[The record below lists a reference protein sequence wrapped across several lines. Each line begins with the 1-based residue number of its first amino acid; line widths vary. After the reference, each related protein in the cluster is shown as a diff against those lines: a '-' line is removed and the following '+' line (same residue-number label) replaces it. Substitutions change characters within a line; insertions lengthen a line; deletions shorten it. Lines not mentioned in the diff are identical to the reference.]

1 MVLYL
6 HRVSTVASVAS
17 TWSVSEMTCR
27 LPTCGQVTIMDVA
40 PLSTKP
46 LGFSTGLAAHLPQ
59 AGTNARVSAFQ
70 LSGSHRPCIQAR
82 LRSLASAA
90 LVAISV
96 RHGRLQESLTKARC
110 SRNVPNEEFF
120 EVELDTQ
127 QPAAVAEI
135 LFGMGAISS
144 SFCERPQQTPRFKVT
159 AQFDHAIDIER
170 CSSIL
175 MTALDLQ
182 ARPALTLRGLGPGTW
197 IDHFPLCE
205 GFEVCL
211 PCHEEARFAT
221 GERSSGRARS
231 VVYLEGST
239 AFGAGPGPCSNM
251 RWHWHLWSVV
261 KYLHGSGTGAEGRDT
276 WEGRSEV
283 IIRPHGVRQD
293 SWKTTYPPVWYW
305 DLLHQA
311 TLYHMLGM
319 LRWLGAGLW
328 NRVRCACPVRTEALG
343 YEWEW
348 RCGGWITL

>member
-1 MVLYL
+1 M
-6 HRVSTVASVAS
+6 
-17 TWSVSEMTCR
+17 
-27 LPTCGQVTIMDVA
+27 
-40 PLSTKP
+40 STKP
-46 LGFSTGLAAHLPQ
+46 FRSSTGLAAHLPQ
-59 AGTNARVSAFQ
+59 VGTNTRVSAFQ

-144 SFCERPQQTPRFKVT
+144 SFCECPQQTPRFKVT

-197 IDHFPLCE
+197 IDHFPCARDLRCACLVMRKPVGLRPESGAPE
-205 GFEVCL
+205 GQ
-211 PCHEEARFAT
+211 
-221 GERSSGRARS
+221 RS

-239 AFGAGPGPCSNM
+239 AFGAGRGPCS
-251 RWHWHLWSVV
+251 
-261 KYLHGSGTGAEGRDT
+261 DP
-276 WEGRSEV
+276 RS
-283 IIRPHGVRQD
+283 H
-293 SWKTTYPPVWYW
+293 
-305 DLLHQA
+305 
-311 TLYHMLGM
+311 
-319 LRWLGAGLW
+319 
-328 NRVRCACPVRTEALG
+328 
-343 YEWEW
+343 
-348 RCGGWITL
+348 